1 MKLSDDK
8 IKYICLITVLF
19 GILSLN
25 FYNFEP
31 KEKKIRDIEEG
42 DYVKIKGYIQSMKVI
57 RDRYGKIQDIKYIKI
72 GDNTGGDLRI
82 YPSKDIEKDLIEYI
96 YSYTPSIKEG
106 DLIEVVGT
114 VEVFNGIYLIH
125 LKDLKNFKLS
135 EKRNFKRDI
144 FLSPTPTGIYASKYG
159 KIYHTSNKCPY
170 GKKIKED
177 NRIYFYSEED
187 AQDLGYRKCKWCA
200 SKDD

>member
-8 IKYICLITVLF
+8 IKYACLITVLL
-19 GILSLN
+19 GILFLN

-31 KEKKIRDIEEG
+31 MEKKIRDIEEG
-42 DYVKIKGYIQSMKVI
+42 DYVKIKGHIQSMKVT
-57 RDRYGKIQDIKYIKI
+57 RDKCGRIQDIKYIKI
-72 GDNTGGDLRI
+72 GDDTGGDLRI
-82 YPSKDIEKDLIEYI
+82 YPSKEVKEDLVEYI

-106 DLIEVVGT
+106 DILEVVGT

-125 LKDLKNFKLS
+125 LKGIKNFKLI
-135 EKRNFKRDI
+135 EKINFERDV

-159 KIYHTSNKCPY
+159 KVYHTSNECPY

-187 AQDLGYRKCKWCA
+187 ARDLTYRKCKWCA
-200 SKDD
+200 SKGD